1 MATIKDISKK
11 AGVSIATVSRVL
23 NYDDSLNVL
32 ESTKKRIFKIAEELD
47 YVTLRQRKTKKS
59 SYAIGIAHFFS
70 EEEELGDPY
79 FLSIRYAIEKRCLDE
94 NIKFVKISRADHFSK
109 EEELDG
115 IITIGRFDN
124 SDMENF
130 MKNSSTIV
138 TVDSSPNEILFDSVV
153 VDFKRAVTSS
163 LDYLSSLGHEKIGFI
178 GGEEFINSGKE
189 KTVNYRELTYREYFE
204 KKNILNEDFISLG
217 SYSYADGYRLMKQAL
232 EKKQVP
238 TAFFISS
245 DPMAIGAYKA
255 IMEKN
260 LKVPDD
266 ISVIGFDDIITAE
279 YLVPALTTT
288 RVYTEFMGETAV
300 ELILEKLRNNR
311 EIHKK
316 VVIPTELII
325 RDSCKKINNS
335 IK

>member
-47 YVTLRQRKTKKS
+47 YVTLRSRKTRKNS
-59 SYAIGIAHFFS
+59 HTIGIAHFFS

-79 FLSIRYAIEKRCLDE
+79 FLSIRYAIEKRCSDE
-94 NIKFVKISRADHFSK
+94 NIRFVKISRADHFSF

-115 IITIGRFDN
+115 IITIGRFDD

-130 MKNSSTIV
+130 IKNSSTIV

-153 VDFKRAVTSS
+153 VDFKRAVTKV
-163 LDYLSSLGHEKIGFI
+163 LEYLISLGHEKIGFI
-178 GGEEFINSGKE
+178 GGQEYTNNGKQ
-189 KTVNYRELTYREYFE
+189 KTVNYRELTYREYFKE
-204 KKNILNEDFISLG
+204 INILNEEFIYLG
-217 SYSYADGYRLMKQAL
+217 SYSYADGYRLMKEAL
-232 EKKQVP
+232 EKKEVP
-238 TAFFISS
+238 TAFFIAS

-255 IMEKN
+255 VVEKG
-260 LKVPDD
+260 LKIPED
-266 ISVIGFDDIITAE
+266 ISIVGFDDIITAQ
-279 YLVPALTTT
+279 YLLPALTTVK
-288 RVYTEFMGETAV
+288 VYTEFMGETAV
-300 ELILEKLRNNR
+300 ELILEKLRNSR

-325 RDSCKKINNS
+325 RDSCKRLL
-335 IK
+335 